1 MKTQKA
7 FTITEIL
14 IVIGIIGIL
23 TIIAVPGMLE
33 MYTNSKIT
41 TKTNELIATINY
53 VKNNA
58 MTRPNMSLELRPIDS
73 TNNWI
78 NSTNWSDGWQIG
90 DYTTVPNKIVKTLAF
105 DDQINIYSNPNQ
117 TSVFY
122 LPRGRVR
129 QTYEFYICN
138 PSYPLARKLTID
150 NRGKVSTVRCTVGD
164 ATCPSSC
171 SP

>member
-14 IVIGIIGIL
+14 VVIGIIGIL

-58 MTRPNMSLELRPIDS
+58 MTRTGMSLELKPIDS
-73 TNNWI
+73 ELI
-78 NSTNWSDGWQIG
+78 PIDSTNWSDGWQIG

-105 DDQINIYSNPNQ
+105 YDQINIYSNRS
-117 TSVFY
+117 SVFY

-129 QTYEFYICN
+129 QTYEFYICD

-150 NRGKVSTVRCTVGD
+150 NRGKVTAVRCTVGD
-164 ATCPSSC
+164 ATCPNSC